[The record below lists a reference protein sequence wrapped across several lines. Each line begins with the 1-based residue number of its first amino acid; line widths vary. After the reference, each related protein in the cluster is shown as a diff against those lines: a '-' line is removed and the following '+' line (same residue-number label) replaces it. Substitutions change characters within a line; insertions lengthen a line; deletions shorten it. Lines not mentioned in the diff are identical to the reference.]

1 MKKALLI
8 LSILFTSLSISQVQ
22 IGSDID
28 PLNAL
33 GQFGKS
39 VSMSSSGN
47 IVAATGGNTTTNK
60 SFVRVFQNNS
70 GVWTQ
75 FGSDINDIN
84 SEDWFG
90 RSISMSSDGNR
101 IAIGIPLR
109 DINGTDSGAV
119 EVYENLS
126 GTWTQVG
133 SDILG
138 QSEIENLGQSVSLS
152 SDGNILAIGIPEHNE
167 FSNGT
172 KTGRAVI
179 YEYVNGQWSQ
189 IGSDIMGE
197 NAGDWFGDNIN
208 LSSDGSTIAIGTSR
222 NSESQSNSGTG
233 QVEVYRNIS
242 GVWTQIG
249 SDINGLVNDYIGES
263 ISLSSDGNIVAF
275 GAPSS
280 YGFRGSARVYKNIE
294 GIWTKI
300 GDDILG
306 EYSTDFCGS
315 TLSLSSDGNIL
326 AVGSPLNYENG
337 GQSGHVRIFK
347 NISGNWT
354 QIGSDINGE
363 AANDLSAEKNNL
375 SLSADGGIV
384 VIGAWQNEGGFS
396 TYGSGH
402 VRVFDLSEVLS
413 VDSYVLENTNV
424 YPNPTSKVFTVQM
437 DKNIQFKKLSVFN
450 TLGKNILESH
460 QKEVNIENL
469 SKGLYYV
476 KIKSDKGET
485 TKKIVVN

>member
-8 LSILFTSLSISQVQ
+8 LGILFTSLSISQVQ

-60 SFVRVFQNNS
+60 SFVRVFQNS
-70 GVWTQ
+70 AGVWTQ
-75 FGSDINDIN
+75 LGSDINDIN

-90 RSISMSSDGNR
+90 RSISMSSDGSR

-109 DINGTDSGAV
+109 DINGTHSGAV
-119 EVYENLS
+119 EVYENMN
-126 GTWTQVG
+126 GTWTQIG

-138 QSEIENLGQSVSLS
+138 QLEIENLGQSVSIS
-152 SDGNILAIGIPEHNE
+152 SDGSVLAIGIPEHNE

-172 KTGRAVI
+172 KTGRVEI
-179 YEYVNGQWSQ
+179 YEYINGNWTQ

-197 NAGDWFGDNIN
+197 NAGDWFGDNIS
-208 LSSDGSTIAIGTSR
+208 LSSDGTTVAIGTSR
-222 NSESQSNSGTG
+222 NSESQSNIGTG
-233 QVEVYRNIS
+233 QVQVYRNIS

-249 SDINGLVNDYIGES
+249 EDINGLENDRIGES
-263 ISLSSDGNIVAF
+263 ITLSSDGNKVAFGAPFSYGFRGCARVYENIEGVWTQIGADILGKNSTDYCGSTISLSSDG
-275 GAPSS
+275 
-280 YGFRGSARVYKNIE
+280 
-294 GIWTKI
+294 
-300 GDDILG
+300 DILAL
-306 EYSTDFCGS
+306 GS
-315 TLSLSSDGNIL
+315 SLNGDN
-326 AVGSPLNYENG
+326 GS
-337 GQSGHVRIFK
+337 QSGHVRIFK
-347 NISGNWT
+347 NLSGNWI
-354 QIGSDINGE
+354 QIGADINGE

-375 SLSADGGIV
+375 SLSSDGGTV
-384 VIGAWQNEGGFS
+384 AIGAWQNEGGFS
-396 TYGSGH
+396 TYGTGH
-402 VRVFDLSEVLS
+402 VRVFDLSGVLS
-413 VDSYVLENTNV
+413 VDSFVFENINV
-424 YPNPTSKVFTVQM
+424 YPNPTSKIFTVHM
-437 DKNIQFKKLSVFN
+437 DKNIRFEKLRLYN

-460 QKEVNIENL
+460 HKEVNIENL

-485 TKKIVVN
+485 TKKIIVN

>member
-1 MKKALLI
+1 MKKKLLI
-8 LSILFTSLSISQVQ
+8 LSILFTSLSFSQVQ

-33 GQFGKS
+33 GQFGKT

-47 IVAATGGNTTTNK
+47 IVAATGGNTNINK
-60 SFVRVFQNNS
+60 SFVRVFQNSS

-75 FGSDINDIN
+75 LGSDINDIN

-119 EVYENLS
+119 EVYENIS
-126 GTWTQVG
+126 GTWTQIG

-138 QSEIENLGQSVSLS
+138 QSEIENLGQSVSMS
-152 SDGNILAIGIPEHNE
+152 SDGSVLAIGIPEHNE

-172 KTGRAVI
+172 KTGRVEV
-179 YEYVNGQWSQ
+179 YEYLNGNWIQ

-197 NAGDWFGDNIN
+197 NAGDWFGDNIS
-208 LSSDGSTIAIGTSR
+208 LSSDGSTVAIGTSR

-242 GVWTQIG
+242 GTWTQIG
-249 SDINGLVNDYIGES
+249 SDINGEVNDRIGES

-280 YGFRGSARVYKNIE
+280 YGFRGCARVYRNIS
-294 GIWTKI
+294 GTWTQL
-300 GDDILG
+300 GADILG
-306 EYSTDFCGS
+306 KNSTDFCGS
-315 TLSLSSDGNIL
+315 TISLSSDGNIL
-326 AVGSPLNYENG
+326 ALGSYLNADNG
-337 GQSGHVRIFK
+337 PQSGQVRVFN

-354 QIGSDINGE
+354 QIGTDINGE

-375 SLSADGGIV
+375 SLSSDGRTLS
-384 VIGAWQNEGGFS
+384 IGAWQNQGGFS

-402 VRVFDLSEVLS
+402 VRVFDLSGVLS
-413 VDSYVLENTNV
+413 LDSFVLKNTII
-424 YPNPTSKVFTVQM
+424 YPNPASRKFTVLLSE
-437 DKNIQFKKLSVFN
+437 NIQFKKLSVYN
-450 TLGKNILESH
+450 SLGMYILDSD
-460 QKEVNIENL
+460 KSEVNIEGIPN
-469 SKGLYYV
+469 GVYFV
-476 KIKSDKGET
+476 HIITDKGKGT
-485 TKKIVVN
+485 RKLVVK